1 MSAAMKPTASTK
13 RPHADPVL
21 SLGELLRFR
30 DFITTA
36 ANIRDLGITFE
47 IHDEKAVAY
56 LHSTRLVVLDSV
68 QVSQGR
74 LLVALNREVASR
86 SLAFEGQLKAG
97 DAATF
102 HRLEEVATW
111 APPGY
116 NPKSTCLHLMDL
128 AASAGLQATV
138 SHQAMA
144 PAAKE
149 SSVPRECF
157 VLRYAQDDGTPTRLT
172 STVWMNGKAETKV
185 DGVRVHSGMAS
196 AWPES
201 QSRDFA
207 AGVAVLRTSGG
218 LGPVTD
224 HDDKPM
230 ARPGR
235 G

>member
-1 MSAAMKPTASTK
+1 ME
-13 RPHADPVL
+13 RPPADPAL
-21 SLGELLRFR
+21 SLGELLRFC
-30 DFITTA
+30 DFIA
-36 ANIRDLGITFE
+36 SASNIRDLGITFE
-47 IHDEKAVAY
+47 VHEDKAVAY
-56 LHSTRLVVLDSV
+56 LHSTRLVALDSV

-74 LLVALNREVASR
+74 LLDALDREVGSR

-116 NPKSTCLHLMDL
+116 NPKSTCLHLMAL

-138 SHQAMA
+138 THQATA
-144 PAAKE
+144 PTPQE
-149 SSVPRECF
+149 ISVSRECF
-157 VLRYAQDDGTPTRLT
+157 VLRYLQNDGKPTGLT
-172 STVWMNGKAETKV
+172 STVWMNGKAETRV
-185 DGVRVHSGMAS
+185 DGLRVHSGMAS

-207 AGVAVLRTSGG
+207 AGVTVLRSGGG